1 MSGPRKRRDVEGGF
15 LARGFAAVVVFLR
28 FLIPLA
34 WVAAAVAVTLA
45 LPELGAEGSAPIG
58 DIVPEDSQAAQ
69 AAQAATDEFG
79 FPLATDTAVVQQDQ
93 AGLSR
98 AELQRQLGA
107 ALATTRGRGPAPGE
121 LRAAVPINNSP
132 SGRWGSAEQATT
144 ALTYLA
150 FEQGLGGAT
159 RTDLAEQYANAAL
172 GGESGGVV
180 GVTGAVP
187 ARQAQFEAID
197 DSLPLIEGASVVAV
211 LLIVAIAFRA
221 LGAPLVTLFTGAIAY
236 LLMVRIVPWAGD
248 KLGIAIPAEVEP
260 VLIVLLLGL
269 VTDYSVFYLSSMR
282 RRLELGDDE
291 AARRLADR

>member
-1 MSGPRKRRDVEGGF
+1 MPGPRKRRDVEGGF

-34 WVAAAVAVTLA
+34 WIAAAVAVTVA

-132 SGRWGSAEQATT
+132 SG
-144 ALTYLA
+144 
-150 FEQGLGGAT
+150 
-159 RTDLAEQYANAAL
+159 
-172 GGESGGVV
+172 
-180 GVTGAVP
+180 P
-187 ARQAQFEAID
+187 
-197 DSLPLIEGASVVAV
+197 
-211 LLIVAIAFRA
+211 
-221 LGAPLVTLFTGAIAY
+221 
-236 LLMVRIVPWAGD
+236 
-248 KLGIAIPAEVEP
+248 LGIGRAGNDRAHLPRLRA
-260 VLIVLLLGL
+260 GA
-269 VTDYSVFYLSSMR
+269 R
-282 RRLELGDDE
+282 RRDAHRPRRAVRDAGSRRGVW
-291 AARRLADR
+291 ATSSGSPAPSRHARRSSRRSTTPCR